1 MTADKSKLKK
11 IRIIAAAAAAAAV
24 VIGIIAGEPASVYQ
38 KAIRIC
44 MECIGLG

>member
-1 MTADKSKLKK
+1 MAAEGSKLNK
-11 IRIIAAAAAAAAV
+11 IRIVIAAAAAAAV
-24 VIGIIAGEPASVYQ
+24 VIGIIAGEASAVYQ